1 MWAIL
6 LAVACGGKK
15 EAAPTP
21 APASGSVAT
30 AADASVGIDAGAAH
44 VELLHQ
50 YLAKVEV
57 SSHVM
62 NKTIKPEHLVDRDFN
77 TAWNS
82 RTGKLAGTW
91 LDVLVFGTAI
101 DEVRLTV
108 GHTGKGPKGEDYFVM
123 NPRITK
129 LSVLDGDAVITT
141 ATLDP
146 ENRALQ
152 AIKLPRRARGT
163 VRLRVD
169 EVVMGTKKS
178 WKEVCISELEA
189 WGAPPA
195 DAKPTARVPI
205 VSVYEPP
212 VDTSGEELVTGKPL
226 DWTAVCDKIMSRL
239 QPEYDAR
246 DHGMED
252 APPRCGAVEQAKI
265 GEAPWDN
272 LLLWQLAYNEAH
284 GPMTC
289 NLLVETTHGTFAIGA
304 ERACGPWDGE
314 GIDVR
319 SARAV
324 DALPGGPP
332 ELVVEYATTRTGD
345 PPVEMIVCRIAN
357 DIVQCTAPIEIEG
370 ATWKVNARFTKGTV
384 VFDPID
390 GKPPATVSGPHALVF

>member
-1 MWAIL
+1 MLAIL
-6 LAVACGGKK
+6 LAVGCGGKK
-15 EAAPTP
+15 EAAPAP
-21 APASGSVAT
+21 APASGAAPVA
-30 AADASVGIDAGAAH
+30 IDAGTAVDAGVAR

-57 SSHVM
+57 SSRVM
-62 NKTIKPEHLVDRDFN
+62 NKTIKPEHLVDRDLD

-108 GHTGKGPKGEDYFVM
+108 GHTGKGPKGEDYFAM

-129 LSVLDGDAVITT
+129 LSVLDGDEVITT

-146 ENRALQ
+146 DNRALQ
-152 AIKLPRRARGT
+152 AVKLPRPATGT

-169 EVVMGTKKS
+169 EVVMGTKKQ

-189 WGAPPA
+189 WGLPPA

-212 VDTSGEELVTGKPL
+212 VDTSGEELVYGKPI
-226 DWTAVCDKIMSRL
+226 DWTAICDKIMSRL
-239 QPEYDAR
+239 QPEYDAK
-246 DHGMED
+246 DPGLED
-252 APPRCGAVEQAKI
+252 APPRCGASEQAKLD
-265 GEAPWDN
+265 GAPWQN
-272 LLLWQLAYNEAH
+272 VLLWQLAYNEAH

-289 NLLVETTHGTFAIGA
+289 SLLVETEHGTFAIGA
-304 ERACGPWDGE
+304 QRDCGPWDGE

-319 SARAV
+319 SARAEDV
-324 DALPGGPP
+324 LPGGPP

-345 PPVEMIVCRIAN
+345 PPVEMMVCRIAN
-357 DIVQCTAPIEIEG
+357 EVVQCTEPIEIEG
-370 ATWKVNARFTKGTV
+370 TTWKVNARFTKGTV

-390 GKPPATVSGPHALVF
+390 GKPPATVSGPHTLVF